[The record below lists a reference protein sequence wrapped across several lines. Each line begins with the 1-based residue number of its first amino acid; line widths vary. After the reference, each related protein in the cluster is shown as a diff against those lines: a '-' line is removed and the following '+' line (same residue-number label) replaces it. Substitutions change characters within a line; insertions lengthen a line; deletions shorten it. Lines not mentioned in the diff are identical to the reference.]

1 MEKGVG
7 VLKRVRRIHL
17 WIGLIS
23 SLFIFLEAL
32 TGLLLMEPRLIGGNP
47 PIEQR
52 FGDSG
57 GSAVNT
63 QNIERAVQG
72 NGVIPPRES
81 GTFQRDR
88 ENFGIM
94 GIIRGLHVGRIG
106 NINVSWLTDLVAVAM
121 MLLSGTGIYLSLK
134 ILRAERRR
142 KFTPQSEENGV

>member
-1 MEKGVG
+1 M
-7 VLKRVRRIHL
+7 KRVRKIHL
-17 WIGLIS
+17 WIGFIS

-63 QNIERAVQG
+63 QNIEGALQG
-72 NGVIPPRES
+72 NGVFPPRENR
-81 GTFQRDR
+81 TFQRDR
-88 ENFGIM
+88 ENLGIM

-106 NINVSWLTDLVAVAM
+106 NVNVSWLTDLVAVAM
-121 MLLSGTGIYLSLK
+121 ILLSGTGIYLSLK
-134 ILRAERRR
+134 ILRAERRS
-142 KFTPQSEENGV
+142 KFTQQSGENGG